1 MAHYEGVSRSARL
14 GIARNSHGALRTA
27 ITHVWSTRPRGTR
40 ITHAHCARNIRTEH
54 YPGGAMGTSRPTA
67 ITPAM
72 PHGKFAGLLRTRNS
86 RVSRGVRTARAPW
99 CGPVACA
106 PRVPHGAVPLRA
118 HRACARCAVSWCG
131 PVAVGR
137 DVPIAPPRR
146 MARCAAW
153 HRAKFARG
161 VRTAITHGHYARN
174 IRTAHYPGGAMGTS
188 RPTAITPGHATRKI
202 RGTITHAKFANDA
215 KRAEEHDHYARALH
229 KQNSHAGYVRPLRR
243 GGARG
248 GRRGAKRARLRWG
261 DSRFRWRKKRKI
273 RP

>member
-106 PRVPHGAVPLRA
+106 PRVRPLCGLMVRSRCGRARCPHRAAAPDGAVRGVASCEIRARGTHRHYARPLRTQYSHSA
-118 HRACARCAVSWCG
+118 L
-131 PVAVGR
+131 PGR
-137 DVPIAPPRR
+137 RDGDIAPYRHY
-146 MARCAAW
+146 ARPCHTENSRDHYTREIRQRCKACRGTRPLRTRIAQ
-153 HRAKFARG
+153 AKFACG
-161 VRTAITHGHYARN
+161 VRAAITQ
-174 IRTAHYPGGAMGTS
+174 GGGTG
-188 RPTAITPGHATRKI
+188 RATGGEEGETSVGRFPIPVEEKTENQTLI
-202 RGTITHAKFANDA
+202 RG
-215 KRAEEHDHYARALH
+215 
-229 KQNSHAGYVRPLRR
+229 
-243 GGARG
+243 
-248 GRRGAKRARLRWG
+248 
-261 DSRFRWRKKRKI
+261 
-273 RP
+273 